1 MPSKLKTVEQL
12 AEIAAEARAEGKRV
26 VLAHGVF
33 DILHVGHKRH
43 LDIGKR
49 SGDVVIVTVTT
60 DRHVN
65 KGPGRPIFTDK
76 LRAEMLSALESV
88 DYVGI
93 SPNPG
98 AEHVI
103 EMIRPHVYL
112 KGSEYSIEE
121 EDVTGRITTERATVE
136 KFGGQVVFTE
146 DITFS
151 SSNLANRA
159 LQMYPEEA
167 QEYLRGLRAR
177 IKMDDLIGQL
187 RATDHKRGLVI
198 GDTILDEYVYVEP
211 LGKPSKENIIA
222 TKYRERE
229 IFCGGVVATANM
241 VGEFCGSADLVTLLG
256 QAESQEQFIRH
267 SIGQNIN
274 LIPFFRSG
282 ARTTMKT
289 RLVDPAYLKKLIE
302 VAHLSDEPLPRPE
315 QKLLNGWVDAQI
327 GNYDFVVV
335 NDFGH
340 GMIDEELV
348 EILCAKA
355 PFLAVNA
362 QTNSANR
369 GFNLVTKYRRAD
381 LICIDEPEARLAV
394 SDRYSPMEIVLRE
407 KLQKRID
414 CPTFVVTHGKLGCLI
429 LAPGRGA
436 ERIPALTDEAIDTIG
451 AGDAFFAATAALAA
465 SGCDPFTAAFIGNA
479 VGAMKIRIVGHRHQI
494 TRAEV
499 VKYLSSLLK

>member
-1 MPSKLKTVEQL
+1 MPGKLKTIEQL
-12 AEIAAEARAEGKRV
+12 GELAAAARAGGLRV

-49 SGDVVIVTVTT
+49 SGDVLIVTITT
-60 DRHVN
+60 DRYVS
-65 KGPGRPIFTDK
+65 KGPGRPVFTEK

-93 SPNPG
+93 SPDPG
-98 AEHVI
+98 AEFVI
-103 EMIRPHVYL
+103 EKIRPHVYL
-112 KGSEYSIEE
+112 KGSEYSVDEK
-121 EDVTGRITTERATVE
+121 DVTGRIAAERAAVE

-151 SSNLANRA
+151 SSSLANRA
-159 LQMYPEEA
+159 LQIYPEEA
-167 QEYLRGLRAR
+167 QAYLGELRGRMKA
-177 IKMDDLIGQL
+177 DDLIGQL
-187 RATDHKRGLVI
+187 RATDHKRCLVL

-229 IFCGGVVATANM
+229 IFCGGVIATANM
-241 VGEFCGSADLVTLLG
+241 VAQFCDRVDLATLLG
-256 QAESQEQFIRH
+256 QAESHEKFIRH

-274 LIPFFRSG
+274 LIPFFRSD
-282 ARTTMKT
+282 AKTTIKS
-289 RLVDPAYLKKLIE
+289 RLVDPAYLNKLIE
-302 VAHLSDEPLPRPE
+302 IAHLSDTPLPEPE
-315 QKLLNGWVDAQI
+315 QKLLNSWIDGHI
-327 GNYDFVVV
+327 GGYDFVVV

-340 GMIDEELV
+340 GMIDEELI

-355 PFLAVNA
+355 RFLAVNA

-369 GFNLVTKYRRAD
+369 GFNLITKYRRAD

-394 SDRYSPMEIVLRE
+394 SDRYSPMEVVLRN
-407 KLQKRID
+407 KLGKRID
-414 CPTFVVTHGKLGCLI
+414 CPYFVITHGKLGCLI
-429 LAPGRGA
+429 SAPGHDT

-451 AGDAFFAATAALAA
+451 AGDAFFAATAALTA
-465 SGCDPFTAAFIGNA
+465 SGCDPFVAAFIGNA

-499 VKYLSSLLK
+499 IKYLSSLLK